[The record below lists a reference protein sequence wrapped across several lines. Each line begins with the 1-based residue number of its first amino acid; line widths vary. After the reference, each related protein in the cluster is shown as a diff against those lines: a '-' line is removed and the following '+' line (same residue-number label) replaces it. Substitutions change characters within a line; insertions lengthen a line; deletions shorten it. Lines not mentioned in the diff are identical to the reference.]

1 MRRLPRPLAPALF
14 ALLVL
19 AGVAGC
25 APSIA
30 PLYRDYRIGLT
41 ATADDAEALR
51 ARVRTA
57 LAEAGWTPAEG
68 LVPGVVA
75 TQPRPMG
82 QGLFSRT
89 EVTLD
94 VTPIGGQHV
103 RVFFHPYRRYVTGGR
118 SKVGFLG
125 DGLRRRLVPPL
136 NEALARQGLVAL
148 DTPRERDEEAA
159 NGD

>member
-1 MRRLPRPLAPALF
+1 MRRLPYSL
-14 ALLVL
+14 ALLVVL
-19 AGVAGC
+19 AGAVGC

-30 PLYRDYRIGLT
+30 PLYRDYRIGPA
-41 ATADDAEALR
+41 ATADAPEALR
-51 ARVRTA
+51 ARVRAA
-57 LAEAGWTPAEG
+57 LVEAGWTPAEG

-89 EVTLD
+89 EVSLD
-94 VTPIGGQHV
+94 VTPIGGRHV
-103 RVFFHPYRRYVTGGR
+103 RVFFHPYRRYLTGGR
-118 SKVGFLG
+118 SKIGFLG

-148 DTPRERDEEAA
+148 DTPRERDEEAT